1 MRNYLQT
8 GCLVLGILCFLYYVA
23 IILYAGFH
31 TSIAWIWLAGGAF
44 FILLWQ
50 MFLYQARHPGSSVRF
65 AIGAMG
71 ALMAAGIVVIAVF
84 GSRIAGAMGAKP
96 EPGLDYVVVLG
107 AQMRGTVPSR
117 ALRRRLDQA
126 VAYAQENPDT
136 KFVLSGGQGP
146 DERISEAQCMYEY
159 LTQKGV
165 AADRLLL
172 EDQSTSTEEN
182 LRFSDEKYHLK
193 DKKVGVISNNFHI
206 YRAVKFARAAGYESV
221 SGIPASADLG
231 MQPHNILREICALI
245 VDILH

>member
-1 MRNYLQT
+1 
-8 GCLVLGILCFLYYVA
+8 
-23 IILYAGFH
+23 
-31 TSIAWIWLAGGAF
+31 
-44 FILLWQ
+44 
-50 MFLYQARHPGSSVRF
+50 
-65 AIGAMG
+65 
-71 ALMAAGIVVIAVF
+71 
-84 GSRIAGAMGAKP
+84 
-96 EPGLDYVVVLG
+96 
-107 AQMRGTVPSR
+107 
-117 ALRRRLDQA
+117 
-126 VAYAQENPDT
+126 
-136 KFVLSGGQGP
+136 
-146 DERISEAQCMYEY
+146 MYEY